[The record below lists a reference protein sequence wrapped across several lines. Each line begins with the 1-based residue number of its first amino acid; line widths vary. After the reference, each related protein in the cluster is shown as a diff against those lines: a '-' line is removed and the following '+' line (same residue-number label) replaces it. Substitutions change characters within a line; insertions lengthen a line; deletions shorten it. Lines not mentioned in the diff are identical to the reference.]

1 MEGDGVGG
9 SKRRYWRRSHKS
21 RGDPDDRGCYGKG
34 SGEET
39 RIRRTAPL
47 YSRDARH
54 HTTIVSFRPVSLS
67 RSSLTNSTVV
77 PSRLFRR
84 YSILKALYSVTPPL
98 EELKGDPLPHLAP
111 TRSGAAMA
119 MISWSNTVL
128 PSGECGTSLVGSGS
142 VYGACQRPVI
152 DMQLLL
158 HTCGFPK
165 SVNSAVSQF
174 LSIMFSILTTP
185 ISGMPIQTSTDCGS
199 ETVLI
204 YGFANA
210 LQ

>member
-9 SKRRYWRRSHKS
+9 SKRRYWRRSHK
-21 RGDPDDRGCYGKG
+21 RGGDPVDRGCYGKG

-67 RSSLTNSTVV
+67 RSLLTNSPVV

-84 YSILKALYSVTPPL
+84 YLILKVLYSVTPPL

-119 MISWSNTVL
+119 MISWSNTGL
-128 PSGECGTSLVGSGS
+128 PSGECGISLVGSGS
-142 VYGACQRPVI
+142 VLGACQQPVI
-152 DMQLLL
+152 GMQLLL

-165 SVNSAVSQF
+165 SMNSAVSHSIF
-174 LSIMFSILTTP
+174 LSCSAF
-185 ISGMPIQTSTDCGS
+185 
-199 ETVLI
+199 
-204 YGFANA
+204 
-210 LQ
+210 